1 MLLENAPGAV
11 RKLAGGSAL
20 YLRTASNPAFFSSS
34 LQFFCADYFFSE
46 LLQRLCQ
53 TGALPLRD
61 LGIVGVVKKTNE
73 IYGYEGLRQQDLK
86 ACFGTPT

>member
-1 MLLENAPGAV
+1 MLLERFASWPEAV
-11 RKLAGGSAL
+11 LSICGPL
-20 YLRTASNPAFFSSS
+20 LTLPSS
-34 LQFFCADYFFSE
+34 LQFLCTDYFFSE